1 MYSNTCPIP
10 TVRAHWSLQFCS
22 AILQQAPA
30 AAGRTQAVFK
40 FKNAQVSVSG
50 SRLMDAPAQPMAG
63 SSESGHMM
71 AMAQWRELRRLVKL
85 GENLELTNKLPAR
98 TANLEKLAT
107 LLSRELPPEPE
118 HGVCARARTVGD
130 CG

>member
-1 MYSNTCPIP
+1 MFTGAAWH
-10 TVRAHWSLQFCS
+10 VRMELLAMVPEGM
-22 AILQQAPA
+22 AP
-30 AAGRTQAVFK
+30 
-40 FKNAQVSVSG
+40 
-50 SRLMDAPAQPMAG
+50 P
-63 SSESGHMM
+63 GHMM